1 MPVGGGG
8 TGASMSHRMGRLANI
23 IRDVVSDAIAN
34 RVWDPR
40 VSRFTS
46 VTRVELSP
54 DMRIANVFVSV
65 MGTDAEATRTMQGLQ
80 SARGMVQTR
89 VAQRLDIRICPSLRF
104 HLDVGIKAAI
114 ETFRQLQEV
123 VGGQPEDR
131 GGPEEIEP
139 DQLAPGPAGDEPEPG
154 AKED

>member
-1 MPVGGGG
+1 
-8 TGASMSHRMGRLANI
+8 MSHRMGRLANI
-23 IRDVVSDAIAN
+23 IRDVVSDAISN

-54 DMRIANVFVSV
+54 DMRIANVYVSV
-65 MGTDAEATRTMQGLQ
+65 MGPDAEATRTMQGLQ

-89 VAQRLDIRICPSLRF
+89 VAHRLDIRVCPILRF
-104 HLDVGIKAAI
+104 HLDVGIKVAI

-123 VGGQPEDR
+123 VGDQTEDR
-131 GGPEEIEP
+131 RRAEEIEP
-139 DQLAPGPAGDEPEPG
+139 DQLPPGPAGDEPEPD